1 MKLETLRGN
10 HRIYYYEYPAGNRAY
25 GGGGW
30 SARAKHRPA
39 PVLTIKETKN
49 PALSGK
55 SVLFDGIR
63 KLKCTIIR
71 CRDGAILRE
80 DYPLQRITQE
90 LLTRTGSVTL
100 GTPEQPATNQPIPF
114 GQTQRKIQI

>member
-1 MKLETLRGN
+1 MKTETLRGN
-10 HRIYYYEYPAGNRAY
+10 HRIYYYEYPTGNRAY

-30 SARAKHRPA
+30 SSRARHRPA

-49 PALSGK
+49 PAVSGK

-63 KLKCTIIR
+63 KLKCTIVR

-90 LLTRTGSVTL
+90 LLTRTGSVPL
-100 GTPEQPATNQPIPF
+100 EPQEPETHQPVPF
-114 GQTQRKIQI
+114 GKTTRKIQV

>member
-1 MKLETLRGN
+1 MKTETLRGN

-30 SARAKHRPA
+30 SSRAKHRPA

-100 GTPEQPATNQPIPF
+100 ETPEQPTTNHTIPF